1 MILPFNGKTPQISK
15 STFIAPNAVIIGDVT
30 IESEASIWF
39 GVVLRGDIAPIYIG
53 KGTNIQDNA
62 VVHVDKDMPCII
74 KENVTVGHSAIIH
87 SATVEGNCLIGMG
100 ATVLS
105 GAVVKSNSI
114 IGANALVS
122 GGAVIEENSLAIG
135 VPCKTV
141 RKLTEAE
148 VSSIKDN
155 VKHYI
160 ELSKHYLNR

>member
-15 STFIAPNAVIIGDVT
+15 SAFIAPNAVIIGDVT

-62 VVHVDKDMPCII
+62 VVHVDKDILCII

-87 SATVEGNCLIGMG
+87 SATVESNCLIGMG

-105 GAVVKSNSI
+105 GAVVKKDSI
-114 IGANALVS
+114 IGANALVLEN
-122 GGAVIEENSLAIG
+122 AVIEEGSLAIG
-135 VPCKTV
+135 VPSKTV

-155 VKHYI
+155 ATRYI
-160 ELSKHYLNR
+160 ELSKHYIKR

>member
-15 STFIAPNAVIIGDVT
+15 DAFIAPNAAIIGDVT
-30 IESEASIWF
+30 IESEANIWF

-53 KGTNIQDNA
+53 NGTNIQDNA
-62 VVHVDKDMPCII
+62 VVHVDEGMPCII
-74 KENVTVGHSAIIH
+74 KDNVVVGHSAIIH
-87 SATVEGNCLIGMG
+87 SAVVENNCLIGMG

-105 GAVVKSNSI
+105 GAVVKKDSI
-114 IGANALVS
+114 IGANALVLEN
-122 GGAVIEENSLAIG
+122 AVIEEGSLAIG

-141 RKLTEAE
+141 RKLTEE
-148 VSSIKDN
+148 EKLSIKDN